1 MKARTPRIRAVHL
14 QRIVASLSQPVADAA
29 LGPLDGAAQPDQGPT
44 PPMASGAMRST

>member
-29 LGPLDGAAQPDQGPT
+29 LGPPEGAAQTVQGPT

>member
-14 QRIVASLSQPVADAA
+14 QRIVASLSQPVADAP
-29 LGPLDGAAQPDQGPT
+29 LGPPDGAAQPVQGPT